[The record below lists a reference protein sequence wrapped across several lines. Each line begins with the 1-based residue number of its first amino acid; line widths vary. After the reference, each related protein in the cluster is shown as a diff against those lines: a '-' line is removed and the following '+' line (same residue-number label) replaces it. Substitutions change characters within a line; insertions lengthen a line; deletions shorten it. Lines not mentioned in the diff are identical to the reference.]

1 MAQKM
6 SLGDTDQ
13 GLATAGLAA
22 NVAVKWHTVAGS
34 IVVCGVGDIPI
45 GITQEAIP
53 IGKTGTF
60 WRWGRG
66 NRFYCVATG
75 VAAGDLV
82 KQGAA
87 GIFVPEATV
96 TTVTAV
102 TIGQARTATDSAG
115 NAEITGTR

>member
-1 MAQKM
+1 MSQKM

-13 GLATAGLAA
+13 GLATAALAA
-22 NVAVKWHTVAGS
+22 NVCVKWDTTAGNIVVAGAN
-34 IVVCGVGDIPI
+34 DIPI
-45 GITQEAIP
+45 GVTQEAIP
-53 IGKTGTF
+53 AGKTGTF

-66 NRFYCVATG
+66 NRFYTLATG

-82 KQGAA
+82 KCGAA
-87 GIFVPEATV
+87 GAIVPEGTV
-96 TTVTAV
+96 TTVTAA

>member
-13 GLATAGLAA
+13 GLATAALAA
-22 NVAVKWHTVAGS
+22 NVCVKWHTVAGS

-45 GITQEAIP
+45 GVTQEAIP
-53 IGKTGTF
+53 IAKTGTF

-66 NRFYCVATG
+66 NRFYVVATG
-75 VAAGDLV
+75 VAAGDLT
-82 KQGAA
+82 KCGAA
-87 GIFVPEATV
+87 GILVPEATV

-102 TIGQARTATDSAG
+102 TVGQARTATDSAG
-115 NAEITGTR
+115 NAEVSGTR